1 MSKKFDPRK
10 KAILLTAEREAQMQ
24 PRALLTSLGVKVGDV
39 VADVGCG
46 PGFFAIPAAELV
58 GPTGKVFA
66 ADVQSDMIAAMMMRV
81 FETGLRNIEILKAS
95 ETDVA
100 LPAAG
105 VDLILLAFMLH
116 ELSQRS
122 CYLFRLRRPLRSTGR
137 IASWNGRVNKRPLA
151 PPPKIAYLLMNCSPM
166 RAQRA
171 LASLNDASC
180 RRISICWFWPL
191 AKRNGKSFGPEN
203 AGKRGT
209 TGAGG

>member
-10 KAILLTAEREAQMQ
+10 KDILLTAEREAQM
-24 PRALLTSLGVKVGDV
+24 PPHALLTSLGVKAGDV

-46 PGFFAIPAAELV
+46 PGFFAIPAAEIV
-58 GPTGKVFA
+58 GPDGRVYA

-105 VDLILLAFMLH
+105 IDLILLAFMLH

-122 CYLFRLRRPLRSTGR
+122 CYLFRLRRALRPGGR
-137 IASWNGRVNKRPLA
+137 LAVLEHDAPPVDAETSPADRLA
-151 PPPKIAYLLMNCSPM
+151 PKDLLDD
-166 RAQRA
+166 AQAAGFA
-171 LASLNDASC
+171 LVEQRQLT
-180 RRISICWFWPL
+180 
-191 AKRNGKSFGPEN
+191 PEHY
-203 AGKRGT
+203 AVIFAPR
-209 TGAGG
+209 